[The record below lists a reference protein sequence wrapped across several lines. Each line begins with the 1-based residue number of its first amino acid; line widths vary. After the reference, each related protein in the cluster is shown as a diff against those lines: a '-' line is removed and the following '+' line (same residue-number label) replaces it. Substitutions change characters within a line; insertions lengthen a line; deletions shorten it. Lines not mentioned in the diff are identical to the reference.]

1 MRRVLLA
8 LAAAAAILVSGC
20 ASVPMASAD
29 ADKQAKS
36 YATSPTKANL
46 YIYRN
51 ESMGGAIRMT
61 VSVNNKV
68 LGQSGP
74 KTYFLVQVDPGK
86 HEISSLTENTST
98 LVVDAQAG
106 RNYFIWQEV
115 KMGAF
120 SARSQLQIVDEAT
133 GRKGVDE
140 CTRAQGNL

>member
-8 LAAAAAILVSGC
+8 VAAVAVALVSGC
-20 ASVPMASAD
+20 ASVPMASPE

-51 ESMGGAIRMT
+51 ESMGGAIKMT
-61 VSVNNKV
+61 VSVNGRV

-86 HEISSLTENTST
+86 HEVSSLTENTST
-98 LVVDAQAG
+98 LTVDAQPG
-106 RNYFIWQEV
+106 KNYFIWQEV

-120 SARSQLQIVDEAT
+120 SARSQLQLVDEAT

-140 CTRAQGNL
+140 CTRAQGSI